1 MITQPNPLEA
11 TLAYGQASAF
21 DPGARLLSP
30 DGEVLFRQLVTKHQH
45 RLYRFVVKHIGW
57 GSDAED
63 ITQQAFVEAAQ
74 SYATFK
80 GESELSTWLYPGNP
94 DGRIEVQAW
103 RDGDMLLVLIR
114 DQAPAFNPL
123 LVPLPDT
130 QASIEERAIGG
141 LGLMFV
147 RRTADSLEYRRTAD
161 GNEVIFGKRQVQ

>member
-1 MITQPNPLEA
+1 MARSRVEEFAPLRQRLAAWARAAGVSER
-11 TLAYGQASAF
+11 TLDSAI
-21 DPGARLLSP
+21 L
-30 DGEVLFRQLVTKHQH
+30 VL
-45 RLYRFVVKHIGW
+45 
-57 GSDAED
+57 D
-63 ITQQAFVEAAQ
+63 
-74 SYATFK
+74 
-80 GESELSTWLYPGNP
+80 ELFANCVMHGYPGNP